1 MFTYLLHPHHPPTH
15 PQVWRYFESN
25 LQAGYYLTTPS
36 AADGSNIIMQYKS
49 VSSPSNQEWF
59 LQNIRSSNTTA
70 IVSKS
75 TDGLKQFAL
84 DGGAMTAG
92 TQLQLSEFNS
102 SSPKPSQQWKQ
113 NGPNCW
119 QLANHNLVMDVAG
132 GNRTAGTAVILWT
145 VNSPPSTSQQ
155 FTLIVRFIITV
166 VRK

>member
-1 MFTYLLHPHHPPTH
+1 MFTYLLHPHHP
-15 PQVWRYFESN
+15 QVSIYFQSN

-36 AADGSNIIMQYKS
+36 AADGSKIIMQYKS
-49 VSSPSNQEWF
+49 VSSPSNQKWF
-59 LQNIRSSNTTA
+59 LQNISSSQA
-70 IVSKS
+70 IIVSMS
-75 TDGLKQFAL
+75 TDGSKHFAL

-102 SSPKPSQQWKQ
+102 SSPKPSQKWTR

-119 QLANHNLVMDVAG
+119 QLANHNLVMDVAR
-132 GNRTAGTAVILWT
+132 GNRTAGTAVILSM